1 MEDETK
7 KESRRAANEIKAR
20 AGDYLRTFGTEA
32 GKRVLKDMRKSF
44 GRYSFDPN
52 PFIAARNE
60 GKREVILE
68 IEDIIIAGKNPK
80 LIDELFQ
87 APEDEGFKF

>member
-1 MEDETK
+1 MTPEAK
-7 KESRRAANEIKAR
+7 KQANEIKAR

-32 GKRVLKDMRKSF
+32 GRRVIKDMRKSF

-52 PFIAARNE
+52 PFVMARNE
-60 GKREVILE
+60 GKREVLLE

-80 LIDELFQ
+80 MIDELFQ
-87 APEDEGFKF
+87 QPEDESFKF